1 METNNIYPNSA
12 IESIPISKM
21 KRLLTV
27 ILILLSGLLPNYGA
41 PISSPMG
48 EPITMI
54 FDMPIS
60 QKGSPRTT
68 HPAVSAT
75 YPNQTVA
82 VHVTHYNNRSIAT
95 YIEDANGFI
104 VAYTTGF
111 ATNRMYETNPR
122 IPVLF
127 RPWHKQRFKKGRN
140 GFTKAATHH
149 VVPTVIIARG

>member
-1 METNNIYPNSA
+1 MKTNNIYPNFA

-21 KRLLTV
+21 KRLSTV
-27 ILILLSGLLPNYGA
+27 ILVLLSGLLPNYGD

-68 HPAVSAT
+68 RPAVSAA

-82 VHVTHYNNRSIAT
+82 VHVTHYNGSIAT
-95 YIEDANGFI
+95 YIEDANGII

-111 ATNRMYETNPR
+111 ATNRMYETNLR
-122 IPVLF
+122 IQPISQNNYTL
-127 RPWHKQRFKKGRN
+127 
-140 GFTKAATHH
+140 H
-149 VVPTVIIARG
+149 VVLDYCSYIGHFEN